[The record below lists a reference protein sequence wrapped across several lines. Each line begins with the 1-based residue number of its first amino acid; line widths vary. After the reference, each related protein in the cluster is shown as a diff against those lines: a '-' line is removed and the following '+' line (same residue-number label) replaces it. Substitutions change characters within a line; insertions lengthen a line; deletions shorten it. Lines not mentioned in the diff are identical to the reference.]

1 MIFIERAATFLKDM
15 LLLMAI
21 CFFSVTGALFAQQP
35 NLAPANAPPTVG
47 GLKVIVL
54 EGQNGVNNIRA
65 PMAMDLVVE
74 VRDENDRP
82 IEGATVNFQMPLMGP
97 SGGFE
102 GGVRNKET
110 TTNAQGQAAATYTPN
125 EELGRF
131 TVQVKAMQTGKT
143 GMTTI
148 MQQNANT
155 SEAGQTKSWLS
166 RHKKIV
172 IAAAVVAVG
181 VGLAVGLTRGGSKSG
196 ASGGSGITITPGIP
210 TVAGPQ

>member
-1 MIFIERAATFLKDM
+1 VIFLKRAATFLKDM
-15 LLLMAI
+15 LLMMMAI
-21 CFFSVTGALFAQQP
+21 WFFSTGWLFAQQP
-35 NLAPANAPPTVG
+35 RQAPANAPPLAG
-47 GLKVIVL
+47 GLKIAVL
-54 EGQNGVNNIRA
+54 EGQNGVNNIRM
-65 PMAMDLVVE
+65 PMSVDLVVE

-82 IEGATVNFQMPLMGP
+82 LEGATVNFQMPLMGP

-110 TTNAQGQAAATYTPN
+110 TSNVQGQAAVSYTPN

-131 TVQVKAMQTGKT
+131 TVQVKAVQGGRT

-155 SEAGQTKSWLS
+155 SEAGQTKGWFS

-172 IAAAVVAVG
+172 IAAAVLAVG

-196 ASGGSGITITPGIP
+196 SSGGSGLTISPGVP